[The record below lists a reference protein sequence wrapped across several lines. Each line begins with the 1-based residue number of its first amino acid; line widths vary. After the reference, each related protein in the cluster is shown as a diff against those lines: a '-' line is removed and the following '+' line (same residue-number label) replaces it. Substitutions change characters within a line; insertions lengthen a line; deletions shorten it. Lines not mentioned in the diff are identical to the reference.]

1 MITTIEIKKEYKC
14 DLCHWTQIGTDE
26 MPTGWIVV
34 HGFEPD
40 DSRPSPTMHLCPS
53 CTVRTY
59 RAITND
65 QTVRDIIK
73 QTATDMLIN
82 NDRIEYRLSQT
93 TQKSESH
100 EEHED
105 ADSMWLRRYEEQY

>member
-1 MITTIEIKKEYKC
+1 MITTIEVKKEYKC
-14 DLCHWTQIGTDE
+14 DLCHWSQIGTDE
-26 MPTGWIVV
+26 TPTGWITV

-59 RAITND
+59 RAIIDD
-65 QTVRDIIK
+65 QSVRDIIK
-73 QTATDMLIN
+73 QTATDVLID
-82 NDRIEYRLSQT
+82 NDRIVQQLSQT
-93 TQKSESH
+93 VQKSESP

-105 ADSMWLRRYEEQY
+105 VDSMWLRKYEEIY